1 VSKAKMA
8 LLKAKL
14 SHDQVARRRAEVL
27 AKGDDCQVDEW
38 PPW

>member
-1 VSKAKMA
+1 MA

-14 SHDQVARRRAEVL
+14 SHDAVALRK
-27 AKGDDCQVDEW
+27 AKAAAQGDDCEVDEW